1 MQNRITENLDY
12 GIPGEFGKTNLRRV
26 DAVEAA
32 ADIVMGGPAGRSSAG
47 KIGPKDASTY
57 TTFAGV
63 FVTTHQHISVG
74 TPAGGPL
81 APTLKVKAGTVVGL
95 CSMGDV
101 YLDIPVS
108 VTAQADAT
116 AAKAAIK
123 ALTFK
128 AGDKIYVT
136 SAGAYTT
143 VAASNTLVGVVIEDR
158 SCAEIAD
165 SDIVVTDGSD
175 SKKNATASIVV
186 MVRIG

>member
-26 DAVEAA
+26 DAVEVA

-74 TPAGGPL
+74 TPAGEL

-108 VTAQADAT
+108 VTAQTDAAT
-116 AAKAAIK
+116 AKAAIK

-143 VAASNTLVGVVIEDR
+143 VETSNTLVGAVIEDR

-165 SDIVVTDGSD
+165 GDIVVTDGD
-175 SKKNATASIVV
+175 NSKKNAAASIVV

>member
-26 DAVEAA
+26 DAVEVA

-63 FVTTHQHISVG
+63 FVSTHQHISVG
-74 TPAGGPL
+74 TPAGAL

-108 VTAQADAT
+108 VTAQTDAA

-123 ALTFK
+123 ALAFK

-143 VAASNTLVGVVIEDR
+143 VAASNTLVGEVIEAR
-158 SCAEIAD
+158 SCSEIAD
-165 SDIVVTDGSD
+165 SDIVVTDGYN
-175 SKKNATASIVV
+175 SKKNAAASIVV

>member
-26 DAVEAA
+26 DAVEVA

-74 TPAGGPL
+74 TPAGAL
-81 APTLKVKAGTVVGL
+81 APTLTVKAGTVVGL

-108 VTAQADAT
+108 VTAQTDAAT
-116 AAKAAIK
+116 AKAAIK
-123 ALTFK
+123 ALAFK

-143 VAASNTLVGVVIEDR
+143 VAASNTLVGEVIEDR

-165 SDIVVTDGSD
+165 SDIVVTDASD
-175 SKKNATASIVV
+175 SKKDAAASIVV

>member
-26 DAVEAA
+26 DAVEVA

-74 TPAGGPL
+74 TPAGAL
-81 APTLKVKAGTVVGL
+81 APTLTVKAGTVVGL

-108 VTAQADAT
+108 VTAQTDAAT
-116 AAKAAIK
+116 AKAAIK
-123 ALTFK
+123 ALAFK

-143 VAASNTLVGVVIEDR
+143 VAASNTLVGAVIEDR

-175 SKKNATASIVV
+175 SKKNAAASIVV

>member
-26 DAVEAA
+26 DAVEVA

-74 TPAGGPL
+74 TPAGAL
-81 APTLKVKAGTVVGL
+81 APTLTVKAGTVVGL

-108 VTAQADAT
+108 VTAQTDAAT
-116 AAKAAIK
+116 AKAAIK

-143 VAASNTLVGVVIEDR
+143 VANSNTLVGEVIEAR

-165 SDIVVTDGSD
+165 GDIVVTDASD
-175 SKKNATASIVV
+175 NKKDAAASIVV

>member
-26 DAVEAA
+26 DAVEVA

-63 FVTTHQHISVG
+63 FVSTHQHISVG
-74 TPAGGPL
+74 TPAGAL
-81 APTLKVKAGTVVGL
+81 APTLTVKAGTVVGL

-108 VTAQADAT
+108 VTAQNDAA

-123 ALTFK
+123 ALAFK

-136 SAGAYTT
+136 NAGAYTT
-143 VAASNTLVGVVIEDR
+143 TAASNTLVGVVIEDR

-165 SDIVVTDGSD
+165 SDIVVTDGSEN
-175 SKKNATASIVV
+175 KKDAAASIVV

>member
-74 TPAGGPL
+74 TPAGAL
-81 APTLKVKAGTVVGL
+81 APTLTVKAGTVVGL

-108 VTAQADAT
+108 VTAQTDAAT
-116 AAKAAIK
+116 AKAAIK
-123 ALTFK
+123 ALAFK

-143 VAASNTLVGVVIEDR
+143 VAASNTLVGEVIEDR

-175 SKKNATASIVV
+175 SKKNAAASIVV

>member
-26 DAVEAA
+26 DAVEVA

-74 TPAGGPL
+74 TPAGAL
-81 APTLKVKAGTVVGL
+81 APTLTVKAGTVVGL

-108 VTAQADAT
+108 VTAQNDAAT
-116 AAKAAIK
+116 AKAAIK
-123 ALTFK
+123 ALAFK

-143 VAASNTLVGVVIEDR
+143 VADSNTLVGVVIEDR
-158 SCAEIAD
+158 SCSEIAD
-165 SDIVVTDGSD
+165 SDIVVTDGD
-175 SKKNATASIVV
+175 NSKKNAAASIVV

>member
-26 DAVEAA
+26 DAVEVA

-74 TPAGGPL
+74 TPAGAL

-108 VTAQADAT
+108 VTAQTDAA

-143 VAASNTLVGVVIEDR
+143 VETSNTLVGAVIEDR

-165 SDIVVTDGSD
+165 SDIVVTDGSGSNKD
-175 SKKNATASIVV
+175 AAASIVV

>member
-26 DAVEAA
+26 DAVEVA

-74 TPAGGPL
+74 TPAGAL
-81 APTLKVKAGTVVGL
+81 APTLTVKAGTVVGL

-108 VTAQADAT
+108 VTAQTDAAT
-116 AAKAAIK
+116 AKAAIK
-123 ALTFK
+123 ALAFK

-143 VAASNTLVGVVIEDR
+143 VADSNTLVGVVIEDR

-175 SKKNATASIVV
+175 SKKNAAASIVV

>member
-26 DAVEAA
+26 DAVEVA

-74 TPAGGPL
+74 TPAGAL

-108 VTAQADAT
+108 VTAQNDAA

-143 VAASNTLVGVVIEDR
+143 VAASNTLVGSVIEDR

-175 SKKNATASIVV
+175 TKKNASASIVV

>member
-26 DAVEAA
+26 DAVEVA

-63 FVTTHQHISVG
+63 FVSTHQHISVG
-74 TPAGGPL
+74 TPAGAL
-81 APTLKVKAGTVVGL
+81 APTLTVKAGTVVGL

-108 VTAQADAT
+108 VTAQTDAT

-123 ALTFK
+123 ALAFK

-143 VAASNTLVGVVIEDR
+143 VAASNTLVGEVIEDR

-165 SDIVVTDGSD
+165 SDIVVTDGSEN
-175 SKKNATASIVV
+175 KKDAAASIVV

>member
-26 DAVEAA
+26 DAVEVA

-74 TPAGGPL
+74 TPAGAL
-81 APTLKVKAGTVVGL
+81 APTLTVKAGTVVGL

-108 VTAQADAT
+108 VTAQTDAAT
-116 AAKAAIK
+116 AKAAIK

-143 VAASNTLVGVVIEDR
+143 VAASNTLVGEVIEDR

-175 SKKNATASIVV
+175 TKKNAAASIVV

>member
-26 DAVEAA
+26 DAVEVA

-74 TPAGGPL
+74 TPAGAL
-81 APTLKVKAGTVVGL
+81 APTLTVKAGTVVGL

-108 VTAQADAT
+108 VTAQTDAAT
-116 AAKAAIK
+116 AKAAIK
-123 ALTFK
+123 ALAFK

-143 VAASNTLVGVVIEDR
+143 VAASNTLVGEVIEDR

-165 SDIVVTDGSD
+165 SDIVVTDGSE
-175 SKKNATASIVV
+175 SKKDAAASIVV

>member
-26 DAVEAA
+26 DAVEVA

-74 TPAGGPL
+74 TPAGEL
-81 APTLKVKAGTVVGL
+81 APTLTVKAGTVVGL

-108 VTAQADAT
+108 VTAQTDAA

-123 ALTFK
+123 ALAFK

-143 VAASNTLVGVVIEDR
+143 VAASNTLVGEVIEDR

-165 SDIVVTDGSD
+165 SDIVVTDASD
-175 SKKNATASIVV
+175 SKKDAAASIVV

>member
-74 TPAGGPL
+74 TPAGAL

-108 VTAQADAT
+108 VTAQTDAAT
-116 AAKAAIK
+116 AKAAIK

-143 VAASNTLVGVVIEDR
+143 VAASNTLVGSVIEDR

-165 SDIVVTDGSD
+165 GDIVVTDGSD
-175 SKKNATASIVV
+175 TKKNASASIVV

>member
-26 DAVEAA
+26 DAVEVA

-74 TPAGGPL
+74 TPAGAL
-81 APTLKVKAGTVVGL
+81 APTLTVKAGTVVGL

-108 VTAQADAT
+108 VTAQTDAAT
-116 AAKAAIK
+116 AKAAIK
-123 ALTFK
+123 ALAFK

-143 VAASNTLVGVVIEDR
+143 VAASNTLVGEVIEDR

-165 SDIVVTDGSD
+165 GDIVVTDASD
-175 SKKNATASIVV
+175 SKKNAAASIVV

>member
-26 DAVEAA
+26 DAVEVA

-74 TPAGGPL
+74 TPAGAL
-81 APTLKVKAGTVVGL
+81 APTLTVKAGTVVGL

-108 VTAQADAT
+108 VTAQTDAAT
-116 AAKAAIK
+116 AKAAIK
-123 ALTFK
+123 ALAFK

-143 VAASNTLVGVVIEDR
+143 VAASNTLVGEVIEDR

-175 SKKNATASIVV
+175 SKKDAAASIVV

>member
-74 TPAGGPL
+74 TPAGAL
-81 APTLKVKAGTVVGL
+81 APTLTVKAGTVVGL

-108 VTAQADAT
+108 VTAQNDAA

-128 AGDKIYVT
+128 VGDKIYVT

-143 VAASNTLVGVVIEDR
+143 VAASNTLVGAVIEDR

-175 SKKNATASIVV
+175 SKKNAAASIVV

>member
-74 TPAGGPL
+74 TPAGAL
-81 APTLKVKAGTVVGL
+81 APTLTVKAGTVVGL

-108 VTAQADAT
+108 VTAQTDAT

-143 VAASNTLVGVVIEDR
+143 ASASNTLVGAVIEDR

-165 SDIVVTDGSD
+165 GDIVVTDASD
-175 SKKNATASIVV
+175 NKKDAAASIVV

>member
-26 DAVEAA
+26 DAVEVA

-74 TPAGGPL
+74 TPAGAL

-108 VTAQADAT
+108 VTGKTDAA

-123 ALTFK
+123 ALAFK

-143 VAASNTLVGVVIEDR
+143 VETSNTLVGEVIEPR

-165 SDIVVTDGSD
+165 SDIIVTDGSS
-175 SKKNATASIVV
+175 SKKDASASIVV

>member
-26 DAVEAA
+26 DAVEVA

-74 TPAGGPL
+74 TPAGAL

-108 VTAQADAT
+108 VTAQTDAT

-123 ALTFK
+123 ALAFK

-143 VAASNTLVGVVIEDR
+143 VAASNTLVGEVIEDR

-175 SKKNATASIVV
+175 SKKNAAASIVV

>member
-26 DAVEAA
+26 DAVEVA

-74 TPAGGPL
+74 TPAGAL
-81 APTLKVKAGTVVGL
+81 APTLTVKAGTVVGL

-108 VTAQADAT
+108 VTAQTDAA

-123 ALTFK
+123 ALAFK

-143 VAASNTLVGVVIEDR
+143 VAASNTLVGEVIEAR

-165 SDIVVTDGSD
+165 SDIVVTDGD
-175 SKKNATASIVV
+175 NSKKNAAASIVV

>member
-26 DAVEAA
+26 DAVEVA

-74 TPAGGPL
+74 TPAGAL
-81 APTLKVKAGTVVGL
+81 APTLTVKAGTVVGL

-108 VTAQADAT
+108 VTAQTDAAT
-116 AAKAAIK
+116 AKAAIK
-123 ALTFK
+123 ALAFK

-143 VAASNTLVGVVIEDR
+143 VAASNTLVGEVIEDR

>member
-74 TPAGGPL
+74 TPAGAL
-81 APTLKVKAGTVVGL
+81 APTLTVKAGTVVGL

-108 VTAQADAT
+108 VTAQTDAAT
-116 AAKAAIK
+116 AKAAIK

-143 VAASNTLVGVVIEDR
+143 VAASNTLVGEVIEDR

-175 SKKNATASIVV
+175 SKKNAAASIVV

>member
-26 DAVEAA
+26 DAVEVA

-74 TPAGGPL
+74 TPAGAL
-81 APTLKVKAGTVVGL
+81 APTLTVKAGTVVGL

-108 VTAQADAT
+108 VTAQTDAAT
-116 AAKAAIK
+116 AKAAIK

-136 SAGAYTT
+136 SSGAYTT
-143 VAASNTLVGVVIEDR
+143 VANSNTLVGEVIEAR

-165 SDIVVTDGSD
+165 GDIVVTDGSD
-175 SKKNATASIVV
+175 TKKNASASIVV

>member
-26 DAVEAA
+26 DAVEVA

-74 TPAGGPL
+74 TPAGAL

-108 VTAQADAT
+108 VTAQTDAAT
-116 AAKAAIK
+116 AKAAIK

-143 VAASNTLVGVVIEDR
+143 AAASNTLVGTVIEDR

-165 SDIVVTDGSD
+165 SDIVVTDGSGSNKD
-175 SKKNATASIVV
+175 AAASIVV

>member
-26 DAVEAA
+26 DAVEVA
-32 ADIVMGGPAGRSSAG
+32 ADIVMGGPAGRSSTG

-74 TPAGGPL
+74 TPAGEL
-81 APTLKVKAGTVVGL
+81 APTLTVKAGTVVGL

-108 VTAQADAT
+108 VTAQTDAT

-123 ALTFK
+123 ALAFK

-143 VAASNTLVGVVIEDR
+143 VAASNTLVGEVIEDR

-175 SKKNATASIVV
+175 SKKNAAASIVV

>member
-74 TPAGGPL
+74 TPAGAL
-81 APTLKVKAGTVVGL
+81 APTLTVKAGTVVGL

-108 VTAQADAT
+108 VTAQTDAAT
-116 AAKAAIK
+116 AKAAIK

-143 VAASNTLVGVVIEDR
+143 VAASNTLVGEVIEDR

-175 SKKNATASIVV
+175 TKKNAAASIVV

>member
-26 DAVEAA
+26 DAVEVA

-74 TPAGGPL
+74 TPAGAL
-81 APTLKVKAGTVVGL
+81 APTLTVKAGTVVGL

-108 VTAQADAT
+108 VTAQTDAAT
-116 AAKAAIK
+116 AKAAIK

-143 VAASNTLVGVVIEDR
+143 VANSNTLVGEVIESR

-175 SKKNATASIVV
+175 TKKNAAASIVV

>member
-74 TPAGGPL
+74 TPAGAL
-81 APTLKVKAGTVVGL
+81 APTLTVKAGTVVGL

-108 VTAQADAT
+108 VTAQTDAT

-143 VAASNTLVGVVIEDR
+143 VAASNTLVGAVIEDR

-165 SDIVVTDGSD
+165 SDIVVTDGD
-175 SKKNATASIVV
+175 NSKKNAAASIVV

>member
-26 DAVEAA
+26 DAVEVA

-74 TPAGGPL
+74 TPAGAL
-81 APTLKVKAGTVVGL
+81 APTLTVKAGTVVGL

-108 VTAQADAT
+108 VTAQTDAAT
-116 AAKAAIK
+116 AKAAIK
-123 ALTFK
+123 ALAFK

-143 VAASNTLVGVVIEDR
+143 VAASNTLIGEVIEDR

-165 SDIVVTDGSD
+165 SDIVVTDASD
-175 SKKNATASIVV
+175 SKKNAAASIVV

>member
-26 DAVEAA
+26 DAVEVA
-32 ADIVMGGPAGRSSAG
+32 ADIVMGGPAGRSSTG

-74 TPAGGPL
+74 TPAGAL
-81 APTLKVKAGTVVGL
+81 APTLTVKAGTVVGL

-108 VTAQADAT
+108 VTAQTDAT

-123 ALTFK
+123 ALAFK

-143 VAASNTLVGVVIEDR
+143 VANSNTLVGEVIEAR

-165 SDIVVTDGSD
+165 DDIVVTDGSGSNKD
-175 SKKNATASIVV
+175 AAASIVV

>member
-74 TPAGGPL
+74 TPAGAL

-108 VTAQADAT
+108 VTAQTDAAT
-116 AAKAAIK
+116 AKAAIK

-143 VAASNTLVGVVIEDR
+143 VAASNTLVGEVIEDR

-175 SKKNATASIVV
+175 SKKNAAASIVV

>member
-1 MQNRITENLDY
+1 MQNRITENFDY

-74 TPAGGPL
+74 TPAGAL
-81 APTLKVKAGTVVGL
+81 APTLTVKAGTVVGL

-108 VTAQADAT
+108 VTAQTDAAT
-116 AAKAAIK
+116 AKAAIK

-143 VAASNTLVGVVIEDR
+143 VAASNTLVGEVIEAR

-175 SKKNATASIVV
+175 TKKNAAASIVV

>member
-26 DAVEAA
+26 DAVEVA

-63 FVTTHQHISVG
+63 FVSTHQHISVG
-74 TPAGGPL
+74 TPAGAL
-81 APTLKVKAGTVVGL
+81 APTLTVKAGTVVGL

-108 VTAQADAT
+108 VTAQTDAA

-175 SKKNATASIVV
+175 SKKNAAASIVV

>member
-26 DAVEAA
+26 DAVEVA

-74 TPAGGPL
+74 TPAGAL
-81 APTLKVKAGTVVGL
+81 APTLTVKAGTIVGL

-108 VTAQADAT
+108 VTAQTDAT

-123 ALTFK
+123 ALAFK

-143 VAASNTLVGVVIEDR
+143 VAASNTLVGEVIEDR

-165 SDIVVTDGSD
+165 SDIVVTDGSEN
-175 SKKNATASIVV
+175 KKDAAASIVV

>member
-26 DAVEAA
+26 DAVEVA

-74 TPAGGPL
+74 TPAGAL

-108 VTAQADAT
+108 VTAKTDAT

-143 VAASNTLVGVVIEDR
+143 VAASNTLVGEVIEPR

-165 SDIVVTDGSD
+165 SDIIVTDGSD
-175 SKKNATASIVV
+175 SKKDASASIVV
-186 MVRIG
+186 MVKIG

>member
-26 DAVEAA
+26 DAVEVA

-74 TPAGGPL
+74 TPAGAL
-81 APTLKVKAGTVVGL
+81 APTLTVKAGTVVGL

-108 VTAQADAT
+108 VTAQNDAA

-123 ALTFK
+123 ALAFK

-136 SAGAYTT
+136 NAGAYTT
-143 VAASNTLVGVVIEDR
+143 TAASNTLVGVVIEDR

-165 SDIVVTDGSD
+165 SDIVVTDASD
-175 SKKNATASIVV
+175 SKKDAAASIVV